1 MKLFKP
7 KRGATL
13 IETLIALSLMSMAIV
28 LMAKLTELR
37 ISDQQGL
44 DSQYVIS
51 QVDAFM
57 SDLYTEYH
65 QARYVDV
72 DQDEDTGVITLVLDL
87 GAYGSSIYEY
97 VPDEKGAMYHNGAKI
112 FNCKGF
118 SISVSNLLMEVTVNL
133 EHEKQLYM
141 KVYK

>member
-1 MKLFKP
+1 
-7 KRGATL
+7 
-13 IETLIALSLMSMAIV
+13 
-28 LMAKLTELR
+28 
-37 ISDQQGL
+37 
-44 DSQYVIS
+44 
-51 QVDAFM
+51 M